1 MSGPKRRP
9 AIPVILLTGYL
20 GAGKTSLLNHLLRHP
35 DARIGVIVNDFGDL
49 NIDAGLVVG
58 QVDEPLSISGG
69 FVCCLTDDSELED
82 ALVAMTNPKLS
93 LDAIIVEASGFAEPL
108 TLARMITRM
117 GHHRFHLGGVIDVVD
132 ATMYFDTVDTSS
144 LPPLRFAA
152 TTLVLV
158 NKLDQVPAADRD
170 ATVEAVRARV
180 HERNPRVIV
189 IGTHHA
195 RLDPTLIF
203 DPGEGERDLRRGGSD
218 AGEDPIQPELPI
230 RELLR
235 QAYAEAAGELSDE
248 KAAEESALHR
258 HAQSVTVT
266 GNGPADPDAVMD
278 FVEDLTAGVYRVYGT
293 VLVPVGSGQRS
304 FVVQAVGPNVYVAE
318 AARPAAKVPTSNAED
333 GDLQD
338 ADSVLVVI
346 GEHFDTEAAEATL
359 TAALNTG
366 AIAKEAGIG
375 RQSDRSERLLHH
387 VRLHD

>member
-69 FVCCLTDDSELED
+69 CVCCLTDDSELED

-278 FVEDLTAGVYRVYGT
+278 FVEDLQAGVYRVKGT

-333 GDLQD
+333 GDLQY

>member
-1 MSGPKRRP
+1 MSGPRRRP

-69 FVCCLTDDSELED
+69 CVCCLTDDSELED
-82 ALVAMTNPKLS
+82 ALVAMTNPGLR

-132 ATMYFDTVDTSS
+132 ATMYFDTVDTSQ
-144 LPPLRFAA
+144 LPPVRYAA

-158 NKLDQVPAADRD
+158 NKLDQLPAADRN
-170 ATVEAVRARV
+170 AAVEAVRARV

-189 IGTHHA
+189 IGTRHA

-203 DPGEGERDLRRGGSD
+203 DPGESDRDPRRGDSD
-218 AGEDPIQPELPI
+218 GGEDPIQPELPI

-235 QAYAEAAGELSDE
+235 QAYAEAAADQLGDDGID
-248 KAAEESALHR
+248 EESVPHR
-258 HAQSVTVT
+258 HARSVTVT
-266 GNGPADPDAVMD
+266 GTGPADPDAVMD
-278 FVEDLTAGVYRVYGT
+278 FVEDLPAGVYRVKGT
-293 VLVPVGSGQRS
+293 VLVAVGSGQRH
-304 FVVQAVGPNVYVAE
+304 FGVQAVGPNVYVAE
-318 AARPAAKVPTSNAED
+318 AVRPAPTAPDSNAVD
-333 GDLQD
+333 SDP
-338 ADSVLVVI
+338 DSVLVVI
-346 GEHFDTEAAEATL
+346 GEDFDTEAAESTL
-359 TAALNTG
+359 TAALN
-366 AIAKEAGIG
+366 ADAAGPAATASG
-375 RQSDRSERLLHH
+375 GSRERLLHH
-387 VRLHD
+387 VRLHT